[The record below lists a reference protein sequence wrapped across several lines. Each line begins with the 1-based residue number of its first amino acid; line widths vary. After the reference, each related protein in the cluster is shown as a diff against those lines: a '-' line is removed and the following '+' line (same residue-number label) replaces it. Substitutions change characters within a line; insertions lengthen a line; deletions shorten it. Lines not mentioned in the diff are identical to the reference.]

1 MRGLPIP
8 SLLNASG
15 LNPFRARVRV
25 PLRLGAVTTIGA
37 ETSAGEVGLRR
48 GAIATVWRA
57 VEALYRTG
65 LHPAISL
72 VVRRRGEVV
81 LNRAIGH
88 RLLGGDELMTP
99 DTPACLFS
107 CSKAI
112 TAVVLHKLA
121 LDDKVATYLPEFA
134 ANGKQDVTLRAL
146 LTHRAG
152 LAKLPFDDPDPM
164 LLFKIDTMLE
174 ALCAAPLSGAARQG
188 YHAVTS
194 GYILG
199 AVAERAS
206 DRPLPELLAE
216 LLRPL
221 GCADTVTYGV
231 SPERRDEVAL
241 SYWTGPQR
249 LPPLTGLMTR
259 LLGLAPHVIAPA
271 MNTPT
276 AMSRVLPAA
285 GLYASAADASRIF
298 QMLLDG
304 GSWNGKQILRRHRCR
319 SRAPGRPAG
328 DRRNAAGA
336 HPVLRRVHARR
347 AGRQPVRRPHA
358 TGIRAPRFHRDPLLG
373 RSGARHFGRSA
384 GHREGGGTGGVR
396 GDGGGGCRHQR
407 CHLRAGAK

>member
-174 ALCAAPLSGAARQG
+174 ALR
-188 YHAVTS
+188 
-194 GYILG
+194 G
-199 AVAERAS
+199 AVVRC
-206 DRPLPELLAE
+206 R
-216 LLRPL
+216 
-221 GCADTVTYGV
+221 
-231 SPERRDEVAL
+231 
-241 SYWTGPQR
+241 
-249 LPPLTGLMTR
+249 
-259 LLGLAPHVIAPA
+259 
-271 MNTPT
+271 
-276 AMSRVLPAA
+276 AA
-285 GLYASAADASRIF
+285 GLSRGDLGLHPRRRGRASVRSAAARAARRVAASTR
-298 QMLLDG
+298 
-304 GSWNGKQILRRHRCR
+304 LRRHR
-319 SRAPGRPAG
+319 
-328 DRRNAAGA
+328 
-336 HPVLRRVHARR
+336 HLRRVTRAARR
-347 AGRQPVRRPHA
+347 
-358 TGIRAPRFHRDPLLG
+358 
-373 RSGARHFGRSA
+373 
-384 GHREGGGTGGVR
+384 GGTELLDRPPAAAAAHRVDDQAAR
-396 GDGGGGCRHQR
+396 PRTTRH
-407 CHLRAGAK
+407 RAGDEHSDRDVPGATRSWSLCQRGGRLADLSDAARWWQLERQADTAAPPLPKPCARPARW